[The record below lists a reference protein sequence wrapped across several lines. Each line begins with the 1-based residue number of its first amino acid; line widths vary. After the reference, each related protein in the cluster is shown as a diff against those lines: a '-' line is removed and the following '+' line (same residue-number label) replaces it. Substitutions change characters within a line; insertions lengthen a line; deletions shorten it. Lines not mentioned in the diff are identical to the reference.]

1 MLLIDEKTIR
11 AARTSEQDLR
21 QDIAV
26 LLYEKCTL
34 SLARAARFAS
44 MDRIAFQHLL
54 ASRGKT
60 VNFESADLLHDVA
73 VLEKKLA
80 R

>member
-11 AARTSEQDLR
+11 AARTSEKELR

-26 LLYEKCTL
+26 LLYEKCAL
-34 SLARAARFAS
+34 SLARAARFAG

-54 ASRGKT
+54 ASRGT
-60 VNFESADLLHDVA
+60 AINFESTDLAHDVA
-73 VLEKKLA
+73 VLEKKLS